1 MTCSKLHVKFGVREG
16 MVDRDE
22 YVRAKTRQLRE
33 FGYDYLTEKH
43 VDEQV
48 DALLQ
53 GKAFGKGLTVI
64 GKFMEGEVIQNTPI
78 CVNKEV
84 SHASA

>member
-1 MTCSKLHVKFGVREG
+1 MTCSELRVKIGDREG
-16 MVDRDE
+16 MVDRAE
-22 YVRAKTRQLRE
+22 YVRAKTHQLRE
-33 FGYDYLTEKH
+33 FGYDDLTEKH

-64 GKFMEGEVIQNTPI
+64 GKFMEGEVIQNAK
-78 CVNKEV
+78 VRV
-84 SHASA
+84 SE